1 MEASV
6 DEFRPRAGCKEFVCT
21 SKARPEAA
29 LCLYLISSFDEVVVS
44 RLSGRARSDR
54 QRMSLIQRFESCG
67 EPKSP
72 RVKQLID
79 WTIQAFDGRK
89 YPWFRDE
96 FVHPHDLQK
105 SYKGE
110 PLVNLFAGFMKE
122 SRPKVS

>member
-1 MEASV
+1 MSAAPTSGSSSKG
-6 DEFRPRAGCKEFVCT
+6 AGIGWLPTYIPAV
-21 SKARPEAA
+21 AGPA
-29 LCLYLISSFDEVVVS
+29 DP
-44 RLSGRARSDR
+44 ARSRR
-54 QRMSLIQRFESCG
+54 QIFDLDIWLTYHPDAKRI
-67 EPKSP
+67 P

-96 FVHPHDLQK
+96 FVHPNDLQK

-122 SRPKVS
+122 SRPQVG